1 MIQIGKEYYYY
12 AKIYVISFIEFKIIC
27 KKEQAIN
34 FNLIFKN
41 HIYLISKLYSIYI
54 LKNFI

>member
-12 AKIYVISFIEFKIIC
+12 AKIYVIIFIEFKIIF